1 MSKIKDH
8 LHMLDLYEGQSH
20 RGRCPACNAK
30 DTFTVT
36 KETGIYKYN
45 CYKLDCTLRGMYSDT
60 LTVDDIRKLLNRGN
74 EDVVEQEPETMEI
87 PLYVVQPSAEH
98 TKFYDYVTRWNLNP
112 RSLLY
117 DVKDERVVFPILY
130 KGRLIDGAG
139 RAVGGKLP
147 KWYRYSGAASYY
159 LRGSSKTL
167 LIVEDCVSAMIA
179 NLEVPD
185 LAAMAILGT
194 SLTDKHYEK
203 IAEYDRILVALD
215 PDAAYKTLQYK
226 REIESFTGLPT
237 TAVRLDDDIKYRL
250 DSDLEKL
257 KGLMTWTQNYSYT

>member
-1 MSKIKDH
+1 MTNVKNY
-8 LHMLDLYEGQSH
+8 LEMLNIAEGAAY
-20 RGRCPACNAK
+20 RGSCPACNAK
-30 DTFTVT
+30 DTFTAT
-36 KETGIYKYN
+36 KQMGILKYN
-45 CYKLDCTLRGMYSDT
+45 CYKLDCTLRGYYHDQLSA
-60 LTVDDIRKLLNRGN
+60 DDIRKLLYGT
-74 EDVVEQEPETMEI
+74 EEVVQKEPETMEI

-98 TKFYDYVTRWNLNP
+98 TKFYDYVARWSLDP

-117 DVKDERVVFPILY
+117 DLKDERVVFPILH

-250 DSDLEKL
+250 DTDLDKL
-257 KGLMTWTQNYSYT
+257 KGLMSWTQNYSYT

>member
-74 EDVVEQEPETMEI
+74 EDVVEREPETMEI
-87 PLYVVQPSAEH
+87 PLYVVQPEPEH
-98 TKFYDYVTRWNLNP
+98 TKFHEYVAKWKLNP
-112 RSLLY
+112 TSLLY

-159 LRGSSKTL
+159 LRGRGSTL
-167 LIVEDCVSAMIA
+167 LVVEDCVSAMA
-179 NLEVPD
+179 ASLEVPG
-185 LAAMAILGT
+185 LACMAILGT
-194 SLTDKHYEK
+194 SLTDKHYEA
-203 IAEYDRILVALD
+203 IGEYERVIVALD
-215 PDAAYKTLQYK
+215 PDAAHKTLEYK
-226 REIESFTGLPT
+226 REIQAWTDLPT
-237 TAVRLDDDIKYRL
+237 VALRLDDDIKYRL
-250 DSDLEKL
+250 DSDLHKL
-257 KGLMTWTQNYSYT
+257 RELVE